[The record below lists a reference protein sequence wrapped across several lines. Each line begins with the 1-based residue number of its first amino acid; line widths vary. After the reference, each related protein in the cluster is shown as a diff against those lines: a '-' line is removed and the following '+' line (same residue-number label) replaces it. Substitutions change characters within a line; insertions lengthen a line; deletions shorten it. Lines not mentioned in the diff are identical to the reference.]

1 MNYGAHVK
9 FVTKW
14 LEKLEA
20 EEKRASAPPPTEPGL
35 VTKPALATMPDPD
48 ATPPRTGEAHA
59 LRMPT
64 GPENEYGSSDVA
76 PGDAERDELGRAAQ
90 TVQA

>member
-35 VTKPALATMPDPD
+35 ITEPALATEPD
-48 ATPPRTGEAHA
+48 AETEPPMAGQAHA
-59 LRMPT
+59 LKMPT
-64 GPENEYGSSDVA
+64 GDENESDVA
-76 PGDAERDELGRAAQ
+76 RPHDEERDELGRAAQ
-90 TVQA
+90 VVQA